1 MQEQQGVAG
10 VVSSFFE
17 EGHPLR
23 IQAFDG
29 SVAGDLKSLQTL
41 VVRSPQALKY
51 VLSAPGELGLAR
63 AYITNHL
70 EIQGDLHQALIAIQR
85 YLKKRFPVNALVTA
99 VKILGMTS
107 VLPIK
112 KPLEEA
118 PPRWRRGLL
127 HSLNRDK
134 SAIHHHYDIS
144 NDFYSLVLGPTMV
157 YSCAV
162 FRSANDS
169 LEEAQ
174 TEKVDLICR
183 KLGLRPG
190 MKLLDI
196 GCGWGTLVMHAA
208 KEYGVT
214 AIGVTLS
221 QRQVDLAQRRV
232 ARLGLEKMVDIRL
245 QDYREVRDI
254 NFDAISS
261 VGMSEHV
268 GDKNL
273 EKYFV
278 SLRERVRDNGRLL
291 NHCITQS
298 RSGLPARSG
307 AFIDRY
313 IFPDGE
319 LSSPSRIVQAM
330 QDSGFEFRHSENLRE
345 HYARTLK
352 LWTENLQA
360 NWDQA
365 VAEVGL
371 SRARLWN
378 LYMTLSRIGFEL
390 NEIEIHQFVGEAT
403 TVAGTTSMPLRPI
416 W

>member
-1 MQEQQGVAG
+1 MNRQLGVAG

-17 EGHPLR
+17 DGHPLR
-23 IQAFDG
+23 IQAYDG
-29 SVAGDLKSLQTL
+29 SVAGDQNSFQTIEI
-41 VVRSPQALKY
+41 RSPRALKY
-51 VLSAPGELGLAR
+51 ILSSPGELGFAR
-63 AYITNHL
+63 AYITSHL
-70 EIQGDLHQALIAIQR
+70 EIPGDLHETLLAIKN
-85 YLKKRFPVNALVTA
+85 YLKKPFPAKSLVNALKHVGVT
-99 VKILGMTS
+99 G
-107 VLPIK
+107 VLPTK
-112 KPLEEA
+112 KPVEEA

-162 FRSANDS
+162 FKSENDS

-174 TEKVDLICR
+174 IEKVDLICR

-196 GCGWGTLVMHAA
+196 GCGWGTLVMHAV
-208 KEYGVT
+208 KEYGVS

-221 QRQVDLAQRRV
+221 QRQVEWGQSRV
-232 ARLGLEKMVDIRL
+232 AKLGLEKMVDIRL
-245 QDYREVRDI
+245 QDYREIRDV

-268 GDKNL
+268 GEKNL
-273 EKYFV
+273 DSYFV
-278 SLRERVRDNGRLL
+278 SLRERVIDNGRLL
-291 NHCITQS
+291 NHCITRS
-298 RSGLPARSG
+298 KSGLAARTG

-319 LSSPSRIVQAM
+319 LSAPSRVVQAM
-330 QDSGFEFRHSENLRE
+330 HDGGFEIRTSENLRE
-345 HYARTLK
+345 HYARTLT

-365 VAEVGL
+365 VSEVGV

-390 NEIEIHQFVGEAT
+390 NGIEVHQFVGEAT
-403 TVAGTTSMPLRPI
+403 TESKTTSMPLRPN

>member
-1 MQEQQGVAG
+1 MNRQLGVAG

-17 EGHPLR
+17 DGHPLR
-23 IQAFDG
+23 IQAYDG
-29 SVAGDLKSLQTL
+29 SVAGDQNSFQTIEI
-41 VVRSPQALKY
+41 RSPRALKY
-51 VLSAPGELGLAR
+51 ILSSPGELGFAR
-63 AYITNHL
+63 AYITSHL
-70 EIQGDLHQALIAIQR
+70 EIPGDLHETLLVIKN
-85 YLKKRFPVNALVTA
+85 YLKKPFPAKSLVNALKHVGVT
-99 VKILGMTS
+99 G
-107 VLPIK
+107 VLPTK
-112 KPLEEA
+112 KPVEEA

-162 FRSANDS
+162 FKSENDS

-174 TEKVDLICR
+174 IEKVDLICR

-196 GCGWGTLVMHAA
+196 GCGWGTLVMHAV
-208 KEYGVT
+208 KEYGVS

-221 QRQVDLAQRRV
+221 QRQVEWGQSRV
-232 ARLGLEKMVDIRL
+232 AKLGLEKMVDIRL
-245 QDYREVRDI
+245 QDYREIRDV

-268 GDKNL
+268 GEKNL
-273 EKYFV
+273 DSYFV
-278 SLRERVRDNGRLL
+278 SLRERVIDNGRLL
-291 NHCITQS
+291 NHCITRS
-298 RSGLPARSG
+298 KSGLAARTG

-319 LSSPSRIVQAM
+319 LSAPSRVVQAM
-330 QDSGFEFRHSENLRE
+330 HDGGFEIRNSENLRE
-345 HYARTLK
+345 HYARTLT

-365 VAEVGL
+365 VSEVGV

-390 NEIEIHQFVGEAT
+390 NGIEVHQFVGEAT
-403 TVAGTTSMPLRPI
+403 TESKTTSMPLRPN

>member
-1 MQEQQGVAG
+1 MNRQQGMAG

-17 EGHPLR
+17 DGHPIR
-23 IQAFDG
+23 IQAYDG
-29 SVAGDLKSLQTL
+29 SVAGDRSSFQTL
-41 VVRSPQALKY
+41 EIRSPQAMKY
-51 VLSAPGELGLAR
+51 LLSAPGELGLAR
-63 AYITNHL
+63 AYITSHL
-70 EIQGDLHQALIAIQR
+70 EIHGDLHETLVAMKNYIKEPFPTGSLVSALSQVGVTGVLR
-85 YLKKRFPVNALVTA
+85 TKRPA
-99 VKILGMTS
+99 
-107 VLPIK
+107 
-112 KPLEEA
+112 EEA
-118 PPRWRRGLL
+118 PPRWRRGIL

-144 NDFYSLVLGPTMV
+144 NDFYSLILGPTMV

-162 FRSANDS
+162 FKSENDT

-174 TEKVDLICR
+174 IEKVDLICR
-183 KLGLRPG
+183 KLGLRSG

-208 KEYGVT
+208 KEYGVS

-221 QRQVDLAQRRV
+221 QRQVDLAQSRV
-232 ARLGLEKMVDIRL
+232 AALGLEKLVDVRL

-254 NFDAISS
+254 NFDAVSS

-273 EKYFV
+273 DKYFV
-278 SLRERVRDNGRLL
+278 SLRERVIDNGRLL
-291 NHCITQS
+291 NHCITRS
-298 RSGLPARSG
+298 KSGLASRTG

-319 LSSPSRIVQAM
+319 LSAPSRVIQAM
-330 QDSGFEFRHSENLRE
+330 HDGGFEIRHGENLRE
-345 HYARTLK
+345 HYVRTLT
-352 LWTENLQA
+352 LWTNNLQA
-360 NWDQA
+360 NWDKA

-390 NEIEIHQFVGEAT
+390 NGIEVHQFVGEAT
-403 TVAGTTSMPLRPI
+403 TESKTTSMPLRPN

>member
-1 MQEQQGVAG
+1 MKDQQGVAK
-10 VVSSFFE
+10 VISSFFE
-17 EGHPLR
+17 DDLPLR
-23 IQAFDG
+23 IEAYDG
-29 SVAGDLKSLQTL
+29 SVAGDLNSFQIL

-70 EIQGDLHQALIAIQR
+70 EILGDLHQALIAIQR
-85 YLKKRFPVNALVTA
+85 YLKKPLPVTALVS
-99 VKILGMTS
+99 VLRLLGIPG

-118 PPRWRRGLL
+118 PARWRRGLL
-127 HSLNRDK
+127 HSLDRDK

-144 NDFYSLVLGPTMV
+144 NDFYSLILGPTMV

-169 LEEAQ
+169 LEAAQ

-183 KLGLRPG
+183 KLDLRPG

-196 GCGWGTLVMHAA
+196 GCGWGTLAMHAA

-232 ARLGLEKMVDIRL
+232 ARLGLERMVDIRL
-245 QDYREVRDI
+245 QDYREVTDI

-261 VGMSEHV
+261 VGMNEHV

-319 LSSPSRIVQAM
+319 LSSPNRIVQAM
-330 QDSGFEFRHSENLRE
+330 HDSGFEFRHSENLRE
-345 HYARTLK
+345 HYARTLY

-360 NWDQA
+360 NWDQS
-365 VAEVGL
+365 VAEVGR

-378 LYMTLSRIGFEL
+378 LYMTLCRIGFEL

-403 TVAGTTSMPLRPI
+403 TAQGTTSMPLRPN